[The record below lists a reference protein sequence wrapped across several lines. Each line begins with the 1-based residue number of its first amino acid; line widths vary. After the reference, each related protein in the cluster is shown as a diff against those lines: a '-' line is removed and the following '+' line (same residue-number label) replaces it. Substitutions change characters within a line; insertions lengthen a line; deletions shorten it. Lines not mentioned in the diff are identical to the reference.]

1 LALQWPPVPDGK
13 WSDDGFLNGLRD
25 QGDPEADAVVARLIA
40 ERVHD
45 VGRLFR
51 LLQANDT
58 PLPPDAPPPLH
69 DFIAATAGLPPGLDQ
84 ARLERGGAAFLKNA
98 LPSVV
103 VLLASSLPRGYGAP
117 CLCEI
122 LSISRDLEHH
132 PYQRLM
138 GVVQLLLNVSD
149 AEAFRPQGR
158 AVVTAQK
165 LRLLHAGVRA
175 LAGRY
180 RPTYR
185 ERFGVPVNHED
196 MLATIMAFSYL
207 VIVGLRRLELP
218 LTSEEAEDLYYLW
231 RIFAQLMG
239 IHPAGR
245 PHDDSF
251 VPATLD
257 EAEAFYTAYV
267 RRNDTGADKNP
278 YGVVLTTDNVKMM
291 RGMIPAGL
299 RLFGFGFAP
308 RICMTELLTSE
319 ELARVG
325 YAPLP
330 GHLLL
335 KALLALALRFGQD
348 AGRDAP
354 IVSSLARHL
363 LQAMVDASRG
373 GQVSF
378 SIPFSRYGL
387 RGPEFE

>member
-1 LALQWPPVPDGK
+1 VPDGR
-13 WSDDGFLNGLRD
+13 WSDDGFLNGLRN
-25 QGDPEADAVVARLIA
+25 QGDPEADAVITRLIA

-58 PLPPDAPPPLH
+58 PLPADAPQPLH
-69 DFIAATAGLPPGLDQ
+69 EFMAATAGLPPWVDQ

-138 GVVQLLLNVSD
+138 GVVQLLLNLSD
-149 AEAFRPQGR
+149 ADAFGPSGR
-158 AVVTAQK
+158 AAVTAQK

-180 RPTYR
+180 RAGYR

-207 VIVGLRRLELP
+207 VVIGLRRLDLP
-218 LTSEEAEDLYYLW
+218 LLSEEAEDLYYLW
-231 RIFAQLMG
+231 RVFALMMG
-239 IHPAGR
+239 IHPEGR

-251 VPATLD
+251 VPGTLAD
-257 EAEAFYTAYV
+257 ADAFYNAYV
-267 RRNDTGADKNP
+267 RRHDTTVDQNP

-291 RGMIPAGL
+291 EGMLPLGL
-299 RLFGFGFAP
+299 RLVGFGFAP
-308 RICMTELLTSE
+308 RICMTELLTPE

-325 YAPLP
+325 YTPLA
-330 GHLLL
+330 GHRLLKLLL
-335 KALLALALRFGQD
+335 TQVLRFGQD

-354 IVSSLARHL
+354 VVSSLARHL

-378 SIPFSRYGL
+378 SIPFSRLGL
-387 RGPEFE
+387 RGRDFE